1 MIMMFMMRMT
11 MIIMMMMV
19 MVMMMMVMTRAKV
32 SNVHVTC
39 KASNIK
45 GCSKAEIRVHCLV
58 CTLHRAILCNAVHYS
73 SLKHSAKPKHS
84 AINIFCQR

>member
-1 MIMMFMMRMT
+1 MVRVMFRMM
-11 MIIMMMMV
+11 MIIMI
-19 MVMMMMVMTRAKV
+19 MMMMVMTRAKV

-39 KASNIK
+39 KASNIR
-45 GCSKAEIRVHCLV
+45 GCSKAEIGVHCLA

-73 SLKHSAKPKHS
+73 DAHSAKPKHS

>member
-1 MIMMFMMRMT
+1 
-11 MIIMMMMV
+11 MMMV
-19 MVMMMMVMTRAKV
+19 MVMVMTRAKV